1 MTEENVNGEE
11 KKEEKEEQ
19 EEKIEINFDD
29 NPIVKAL
36 KSRFADDILETY
48 CYSDKTDE
56 LTVKVKKEKIK
67 EVCQF
72 VKESPELEFTYLAD
86 LTGVD
91 YPERDERFDLVYH
104 LYAVNTNQ
112 RLRLRISFK
121 ENDAVDS
128 VVPVWQGANYYER
141 EAYDML
147 GIQFNGHPDL
157 KRILM
162 PDNWEGHPYRKDYPL
177 EDQKTPKQ
185 RLKRER
191 SL

>member
-36 KSRFADDILETY
+36 KSRFSDDILETY

-56 LTVKVKKEKIK
+56 LTVKVRKEKIK
-67 EVCQF
+67 EICQF

-121 ENDAVDS
+121 ENEAVDS
-128 VVPVWQGANYYER
+128 VVSVWQGVNYYER

-147 GIQFNGHPDL
+147 GIKFTGHPDL

-162 PDNWEGHPYRKDYPL
+162 PDGWEGHPYRKDYPL

-191 SL
+191 P